1 MGFYRRLIRG
11 PDSNLTNFTTHT
23 KVNNKYNIKNN
34 NKVKLDDS
42 YKIPTAVLFMLI
54 KLIIFLY
61 FIIVIISIL
70 KKKTILI
77 LTQFISNILNF
88 SFAAKVLMYII
99 KIITPPKN
107 TKMIK

>member
-1 MGFYRRLIRG
+1 MRG
-11 PDSNLTNFTTHT
+11 PDSNLTSFTTHT
-23 KVNNKYNIKNN
+23 KVSNRYTIKHNN
-34 NKVKLDDS
+34 NVKLDDS
-42 YKIPTAVLFMLI
+42 YKIPTAVLFILI
-54 KLIIFLY
+54 KFIIFLY